1 MSFLNRR
8 LLGLVTIVVATC
20 AACAPGP
27 GVCNGARAV
36 CSVLDERAPSNGAFL
51 TGTGAEGRD
60 VTWSRGS
67 IDEETPMQI
76 ASATK
81 WLASATVMTLVDD
94 GTLSLDDR
102 ASKWLP
108 FWATDADD
116 PRSEITLRHLL
127 SFTAGFRAKSF
138 DASCAGNNSMTLE
151 ECARKYHDESH
162 VDAPGTT
169 YFYGPA
175 PLQIAGAIVER
186 ASERPFDDVF
196 RERVADV
203 VGMSEDATFGREKQN
218 PLLAGGA
225 RARPSDYEKFL
236 RALLDGT
243 LLPAQQEAMDEDN
256 TPVDDVVIAESPVEK
271 YGQAWHYALGHWRE
285 CAAEEWQATC
295 DDEVIVSS
303 PGAWGFYPWIDRARG
318 TYGIMAADGLFDL
331 DVSVN
336 AVRAVR
342 PLLP

>member
-1 MSFLNRR
+1 MN
-8 LLGLVTIVVATC
+8 V
-20 AACAPGP
+20 ACAPGP
-27 GVCNGARAV
+27 GLCEGEGDRGAADVSAV
-36 CSVLDERAPSNGAFL
+36 CGVLDERAPANGTFL
-51 TGTGAEGRD
+51 AGSLADGREL
-60 VTWSRGS
+60 TWSRGS
-67 IDEETPMQI
+67 IDEEKPLQI

-81 WLASATVMTLVDD
+81 WLAAATVMTLVDD

-102 ASKWLP
+102 ASTWLP

-116 PRSEITLRHLL
+116 PRSEVTLRHLL

-138 DASCAGNNSMTLE
+138 DPSCAGNNSMTLE
-151 ECARKYHDESH
+151 ECARKLHDEAH

-186 ASERPFDDVF
+186 ASGRPFDEIF

-203 VGMSEDATFGREKQN
+203 VGMSDDATFGVDKQN
-218 PLLAGGA
+218 PLIGGGA
-225 RARPSDYEKFL
+225 RARASDYEKFL

-243 LLPAQQEAMDEDN
+243 LLPNQQEVMDADH
-256 TPVDDVVIAESPVEK
+256 TPVDDIVIAESPVEK

-285 CAAEEWQATC
+285 CAAAGWQPAC

-331 DVSVN
+331 DVSVD
-336 AVRAVR
+336 VVGAVR
-342 PLLP
+342 PLLR